1 MVNYSEVYNEIHAN
15 LHEGDYWTAKLQFEC
30 GINENGSVVTSK
42 LVDLVLLL
50 QPNQILLVTD
60 SVVMDYLLYA
70 AHDVANTFTF
80 NSFYLGGKNRIA
92 KDVDLTALLR
102 YHTPPCDRN
111 HASCDARKE
120 WT

>member
-50 QPNQILLVTD
+50 QPNQILQRRLQSIVTD

-70 AHDVANTFTF
+70 AHDVANTFAF
-80 NSFYLGGKNRIA
+80 NSFYLYIF
-92 KDVDLTALLR
+92 
-102 YHTPPCDRN
+102 
-111 HASCDARKE
+111 E
-120 WT
+120 